1 MRIRLKDRIA
11 KLEVRR
17 GSALRPKKRCVPD
30 WLQSDMESQ
39 GYVFDASGQL
49 ISATDPMRSDQ
60 REQPVE
66 KGYSDRYRA
75 VNAVRMCLLSPAG
88 QT

>member
-11 KLEVRR
+11 KLEIRR

-30 WLQSDMESQ
+30 WLQSDLESQ

-49 ISATDPMRSDQ
+49 ISATDPMRSVTVSS
-60 REQPVE
+60 P
-66 KGYSDRYRA
+66 
-75 VNAVRMCLLSPAG
+75 LSPAG